1 MNYLAE
7 KFIALADLSRKIKQP
22 LLAVHPG
29 PDTDTLGAAFAL
41 ADFFKKQKINST
53 IYSQDQVS
61 GGPAKLFPIQKL
73 TYQFN
78 LKNHDALFII
88 DRHDT
93 FFQTGLNQKFKELK
107 NKISLVN
114 IDHHLNSYLENALNI
129 VDTKA
134 SATSEIIYRFLNYL
148 DYSPSQVIAQY
159 LLNGIYADTGGFR
172 HANTTAQTLEISG
185 ELLRKGASI
194 GKVNQALFAG
204 KSLGALKLWGIALN
218 RAQINPKTKMAVSFI
233 TKKDLEECGANQGDI
248 SGLSEIL
255 NTISE
260 SNFSLILSEKSEGE
274 IKASL
279 RSEEF
284 KKVDVSKIAKAFR
297 GGGHKLASGFEIKG
311 RLRQVGDNWMIE

>member
-1 MNYLAE
+1 MEHLTE
-7 KFIALADLSRKIKQP
+7 KFIILADLIKKIKQP

-41 ADFFKKQKINST
+41 AAFFKDQGIKST
-53 IYSQDQVS
+53 IFSQDQVT
-61 GGPAKLFPIQKL
+61 GGPVKLFPIQKL
-73 TYQFN
+73 NSEFD

-93 FFQTGLNQKFKELK
+93 FFQTGLDKAFNQLDQ
-107 NKISLVN
+107 KIPLIN
-114 IDHHLNSYLENALNI
+114 IDHHLRSSLDDALN
-129 VDTKA
+129 VVNTKA
-134 SATSEIIYRFLNYL
+134 AATSEIIYHFLNHVNYPL
-148 DYSPSQVIAQY
+148 SQTTAQY

-172 HANTTAQTLEISG
+172 HTNTSAETLEISG

-218 RAQINPKTKMAVSFI
+218 RAQVNPKIKMAVSFI
-233 TKKDLEECGANQGDI
+233 TKKDLADCGASPGDI

-311 RLRQVGDNWMIE
+311 KLRQMGNQWVIE